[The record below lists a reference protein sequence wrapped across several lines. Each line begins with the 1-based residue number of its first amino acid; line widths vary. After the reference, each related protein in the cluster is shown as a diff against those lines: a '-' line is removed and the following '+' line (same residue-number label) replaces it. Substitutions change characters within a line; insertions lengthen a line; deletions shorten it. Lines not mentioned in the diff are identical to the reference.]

1 MKLIYFFIG
10 MLAFSANAQQTE
22 AINWDEARV
31 NGNMELTIS
40 KRDFEKIYKKA
51 DSIVTPDYSQICGT
65 DADSNFQYYHY
76 KGLMYELDNG
86 IMNFRKLTFSK
97 KSSIYF
103 TYKGQKLDAGTRL
116 EDLKAF
122 FPDAVKEADNTKG
135 ETSLLLDSADVMDD
149 SNWRLTFK
157 NGYLV
162 GIECFFPC

>member
-10 MLAFSANAQQTE
+10 ILAFSANAQQIE

-51 DSIVTPDYSQICGT
+51 DSIVPPDYSQICGS
-65 DADSNFQYYHY
+65 DADSNFQYYYY
-76 KGLMYELDNG
+76 KGLVYELDNG

-97 KSSIYF
+97 KAPIHF
-103 TYKGQKLDAGTRL
+103 TYKGQRLDAGTRL
-116 EDLKAF
+116 EDLKTLF
-122 FPDAVKEADNTKG
+122 HEAVKEAGDAKP
-135 ETSLLLDSADVMDD
+135 ETSLLLGSADVMDD

-157 NGYLV
+157 NGYLTE
-162 GIECFFPC
+162 IECFFPC